1 MKSDA
6 AILTLALAL
15 SATSAVAEGGVFMS
29 KQESLYCAKAEMVV
43 ESDCQLTT
51 DTSRQCKRQTLTL
64 HPEASREALPLP
76 HDGRLVKKKMLGNT
90 AVLDGFVT
98 GWSCLKAKDGKQ
110 YFLLAYTCSFG
121 EERGACA
128 GESKEWTRLFAP
140 DGRPLSAGLKRQD
153 KRYDALYRK
162 LGLTAVMEA
171 GVTLQGLNF

>member
-1 MKSDA
+1 MKLNA
-6 AILTLALAL
+6 AMLTFSFAMS
-15 SATSAVAEGGVFMS
+15 SAFAVADGGVFMS
-29 KQESLYCAKAEMVV
+29 SQESLYCAQAEVVV

-64 HPEASREALPLP
+64 HPEASREALSLP
-76 HDGRLVKKKMLGNT
+76 HDGRMIKKKMLGNT